1 MDNTKKPKVPSKK
14 EFDAMTPA
22 QKTARTKEAMMQ
34 NLNLSDNEKKSKV
47 KKDEKMKDVK
57 KMKSGGMARKRITEA
72 NVPES
77 GPTKPMTGGP
87 QGGGR
92 KNPRLYSDPDLGQPR
107 PLAGETPMT
116 GGPFQKIKKPAP
128 TPSGGPKKRVT
139 GGTSPVR
146 KAKAPMKRVRED
158 LSPNKRFKSGGKVRG
173 CGMARGGSVRPC
185 KMVKMKGA

>member
-1 MDNTKKPKVPSKK
+1 MDNPKKPKVPSKK

-47 KKDEKMKDVK
+47 KKDKEMESVK
-57 KMKSGGMARKRITEA
+57 EMNRGGEV
-72 NVPES
+72 N
-77 GPTKPMTGGP
+77 
-87 QGGGR
+87 
-92 KNPRLYSDPDLGQPR
+92 
-107 PLAGETPMT
+107 
-116 GGPFQKIKKPAP
+116 
-128 TPSGGPKKRVT
+128 PSGGPKKRVT

-173 CGMARGGSVRPC
+173 CGMARGGSVRSC

>member
-1 MDNTKKPKVPSKK
+1 MDDTKKPKVPSKK

-47 KKDEKMKDVK
+47 KKDKEMKDVK
-57 KMKSGGMARKRITEA
+57 KMNMGGRATANKYDRNTKERREEADMQSGRLKFEKA
-72 NVPES
+72 S
-77 GPTKPMTGGP
+77 GPLKMKKGG
-87 QGGGR
+87 
-92 KNPRLYSDPDLGQPR
+92 KV
-107 PLAGETPMT
+107 
-116 GGPFQKIKKPAP
+116 KPAP
-128 TPSGGPKKRVT
+128 TPSGGPRERVT